1 MRSFLRNRIGDFFL
15 RTRGGRT
22 AVPPKPLDL
31 VVKTFGR
38 GPGKPVLFLGDS
50 SVERIA
56 REDADRRTTA
66 EMLDARLGGVVLG
79 ATHSAYHPT
88 IYRHLL
94 ALFERLPARPR
105 LVVVAVN
112 LRCFSPIWEF
122 RPEFQFR
129 SEIGRIDEYARRGR
143 LRPHRGDAPRDEAA
157 WNRFLAHD
165 LGLAESDLTRVGDYI
180 RLTESR
186 PADPDGQTRR
196 RRGLFMAHYLPPL
209 APDNRRLA
217 DLARTVER
225 LLPLGINILLYLTPV
240 NMMAGIRH
248 VGEHFA
254 LGVKRNA
261 DRVLQAVHDAT
272 SGRAPARCVPLDL
285 SRALDATFFFHR
297 EDTTEHLNQHGRA
310 ALAGIL
316 EKHIGSHGLLSD
328 HPGHETDIP

>member
-1 MRSFLRNRIGDFFL
+1 MRSFLRNRISDLFL
-15 RTRGGRT
+15 RARGGRS
-22 AVPPKPLDL
+22 APPRPLDL
-31 VVKTFGR
+31 MVKTFGR

-50 SVERIA
+50 SVERIS

-66 EMLDARLGGVVLG
+66 EMLDARLGGGVLG

-122 RPEFQFR
+122 RPEFQFQA
-129 SEIGRIDEYARRGR
+129 EIGRIDEYSRRGR
-143 LRPHRGDAPRDEAA
+143 LRPYRGDAPRDEAA

-165 LGLAESDLTRVGDYI
+165 LGLAEPNLERVGDYI

-186 PADPDGQTRR
+186 PIDPDGQARR

-209 APDNRRLA
+209 APDNRA
-217 DLARTVER
+217 VER
-225 LLPLGINILLYLTPV
+225 LLPLGINILPYLTPV

-248 VGEHFA
+248 VGERFD

-261 DRVLQAVHDAT
+261 DLVLRAVHDAT
-272 SGRAPARCVPLDL
+272 SDRAPARCVPLDL

-297 EDTTEHLNQHGRA
+297 EDTTEHLNQLGRA
-310 ALAGIL
+310 AVAGIL
-316 EKHIGSHGLLSD
+316 EEHIGVHGMLRD
-328 HPGHETDIP
+328 KPGHETDIP